1 MVKDRVEIFVEI
13 LMKIAN
19 FGLHHP
25 LKSNKLLDKIFKIRG
40 IWDWKTF
47 EKFQAC
53 FLMAISFQ
61 LNPEADL
68 ILVNNRVLVPS

>member
-1 MVKDRVEIFVEI
+1 MVKDRGEIFVEI
-13 LMKIAN
+13 LMKIVY

-25 LKSNKLLDKIFKIRG
+25 LKSNKLLDKIFENQG
-40 IWDWKTF
+40 IWDWETF
-47 EKFQAC
+47 EIFQAC